1 MDSFFIVLKVFGRKI
16 RKNNQKM
23 HACKKRKEIF
33 CPQKIQDKKINHT
46 FAAKYEKS
54 Y

>member
-1 MDSFFIVLKVFGRKI
+1 MFRALEVEMTNFFKKI
-16 RKNNQKM
+16 STVW
-23 HACKKRKEIF
+23 
-33 CPQKIQDKKINHT
+33 KINHT